1 MGFTN
6 IVTFREKSCK
16 IIRDYYNSPRGD
28 EEAHKCAILETAA
41 KLIKSDI
48 KTITTAQTETY
59 PTTSDLEITTAL
71 DYTPASLRSF
81 LQHMFVSK
89 DTSRKVAG
97 IGQAIIQVVRT
108 RAVIAPLQLGLAV
121 QIHHMYRSQFI
132 IDTLSSLGMC
142 SSYSEVQQFE
152 MNAACTLA
160 LSNNRDTV
168 LLFAGD
174 NVDHN
179 IATLDAKGTFHGM
192 GIIAAKTPGKQVS
205 VFIQRQRVSELNLVE
220 LAKITIQDYRYTEH
234 TNRLVKFQPLKQL
247 PFCERTVDIFW
258 EMSFFQQ
265 ITPSWQGMMHL
276 LHNECDHPGKS
287 SIQILPMIEMNPGD
301 KTCIFSTLDYICK
314 LAAKHNMPAI
324 VTFDQPLFWKEH
336 EVVNSVPDDSPIR
349 NVVLLLRSFHTLMNL
364 LGAIGTLMDGTG
376 LNDILEIVYG
386 ENAVIHMKSG
396 KAVQRTFRGHLLVDQ
411 GLTRQIVSLI
421 MTDDHNFEDQIIEL
435 ERLYLKG
442 WRSNWHGDN
451 VEVSMCTCTWCKS
464 CWQKDLLAANS
475 KTSKLWLNYQHMVGI
490 SRSLVA
496 ADRMGCWEL
505 HLSAIAAC
513 LPVFAAAGHSNYLK
527 SSRLYLQKMLALEND
542 HPEIYQK
549 FKSGFHVIRRGN
561 QYWTGLGSDLVIEQT
576 LMRSLKSQG
585 GLTHGSG
592 MTEQQRAIWVMSST
606 VSSLYNLAMQE
617 FTGNSYSSSEQHKE
631 MLPSRTCR
639 DEADYDKV
647 ASELNKFS
655 PFPDDESLHNIIT
668 GVHAHESV
676 NVHDMFTIGTDIVE
690 KMDGQSIFSYSYHRA
705 MKVKPLGSVKAIK
718 IAEDHTIDP
727 ALFFQRFLLVSQ
739 TGELQ
744 LEDVMTYELCPFPMS
759 LFEMK
764 NVMRQP
770 DKPQLAE
777 AIRNQATNECDNIIN
792 QIVPLSDHYV
802 LDGGS
807 LLHRLKWVE
816 GSSYSTIANEYA
828 AFPIKHYGKATVVF
842 DSYGNKADRKDCAHH
857 HRYSKNVNAK
867 KVNITLEAKFVGKKE
882 DFLSNK
888 ENKQALIWLIMNIMQ
903 QRGCTVL
910 QAEGDADVEIVKTA
924 VTMSAFKSTS
934 LIGEDT
940 DLLVLSLYHVQ
951 PTKCIGLYYYSD
963 KAKSH
968 VYDIKNLK
976 LLLGESICDELL
988 FLHAFTGCD
997 STSRIFGIEKK
1008 NSFPKGHQK
1017 WKRNSRMCQCIPFT
1031 WTKSRSYK
1039 NEWLQ
1044 SNGDFV

>member
-349 NVVLLLRSFHTLMNL
+349 NVVLLLGSFHTLMNL

-376 LNDILEIVYG
+376 LKDILEIVYG

-396 KAVQRTFRGHLLVDQ
+396 KAVQRAFRGHLLVDQ

-496 ADRMGCWEL
+496 ADRVGC
-505 HLSAIAAC
+505 
-513 LPVFAAAGHSNYLK
+513 
-527 SSRLYLQKMLALEND
+527 
-542 HPEIYQK
+542 
-549 FKSGFHVIRRGN
+549 
-561 QYWTGLGSDLVIEQT
+561 
-576 LMRSLKSQG
+576 
-585 GLTHGSG
+585 
-592 MTEQQRAIWVMSST
+592 
-606 VSSLYNLAMQE
+606 
-617 FTGNSYSSSEQHKE
+617 
-631 MLPSRTCR
+631 
-639 DEADYDKV
+639 
-647 ASELNKFS
+647 
-655 PFPDDESLHNIIT
+655 
-668 GVHAHESV
+668 
-676 NVHDMFTIGTDIVE
+676 
-690 KMDGQSIFSYSYHRA
+690 
-705 MKVKPLGSVKAIK
+705 
-718 IAEDHTIDP
+718 
-727 ALFFQRFLLVSQ
+727 
-739 TGELQ
+739 
-744 LEDVMTYELCPFPMS
+744 
-759 LFEMK
+759 
-764 NVMRQP
+764 
-770 DKPQLAE
+770 
-777 AIRNQATNECDNIIN
+777 
-792 QIVPLSDHYV
+792 
-802 LDGGS
+802 
-807 LLHRLKWVE
+807 
-816 GSSYSTIANEYA
+816 
-828 AFPIKHYGKATVVF
+828 
-842 DSYGNKADRKDCAHH
+842 
-857 HRYSKNVNAK
+857 
-867 KVNITLEAKFVGKKE
+867 
-882 DFLSNK
+882 
-888 ENKQALIWLIMNIMQ
+888 
-903 QRGCTVL
+903 
-910 QAEGDADVEIVKTA
+910 
-924 VTMSAFKSTS
+924 
-934 LIGEDT
+934 
-940 DLLVLSLYHVQ
+940 
-951 PTKCIGLYYYSD
+951 
-963 KAKSH
+963 
-968 VYDIKNLK
+968 
-976 LLLGESICDELL
+976 
-988 FLHAFTGCD
+988 
-997 STSRIFGIEKK
+997 
-1008 NSFPKGHQK
+1008 
-1017 WKRNSRMCQCIPFT
+1017 
-1031 WTKSRSYK
+1031 
-1039 NEWLQ
+1039 
-1044 SNGDFV
+1044 